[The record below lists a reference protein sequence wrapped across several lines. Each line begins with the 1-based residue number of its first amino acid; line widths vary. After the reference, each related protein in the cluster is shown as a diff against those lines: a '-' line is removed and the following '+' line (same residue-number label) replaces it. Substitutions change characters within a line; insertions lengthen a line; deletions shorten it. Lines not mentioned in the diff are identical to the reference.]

1 MVVDTVVSCV
11 VSLDMKR
18 RAAVVFYFLFLML
31 CSFLVLC
38 LIWVLCSFMVL
49 VCSGCKKIIFV
60 AILMMMAISSTAKVD
75 VLFYL
80 SITDILMI
88 YALFNLLAFLV
99 KYSLNE
105 VSRGQRTT
113 ENVCYNVTLI
123 RLKNLVLVIIMV
135 LAMFKFEILKYG
147 IVEFLLKRL
156 SVLKKE
162 LRVHKEPQQLP
173 SYFGTLKS
181 QNQ

>member
-1 MVVDTVVSCV
+1 
-11 VSLDMKR
+11 
-18 RAAVVFYFLFLML
+18 
-31 CSFLVLC
+31 
-38 LIWVLCSFMVL
+38 
-49 VCSGCKKIIFV
+49 
-60 AILMMMAISSTAKVD
+60 
-75 VLFYL
+75 
-80 SITDILMI
+80 MI
-88 YALFNLLAFLV
+88 YALFNSLAFLV
-99 KYSLNE
+99 KYNLNE
-105 VSRGQRTT
+105 VSRGHRTT

-173 SYFGTLKS
+173 SYFRTLKS